1 MRLKPLGARLMVK
14 EVEHEQTTESGIVL
28 PDMAKEKPQS
38 AEIVAVA
45 NHEDVEVSVGDVVVR
60 EYSGTE
66 VKLDGEELRI
76 AYAEDILGV
85 VEG

>member
-1 MRLKPLGARLMVK
+1 M
-14 EVEHEQTTESGIVL
+14 
-28 PDMAKEKPQS
+28 
-38 AEIVAVA
+38 AVA

-76 AYAEDILGV
+76 VYAEDILGV